1 MFVKAVAQRSN
12 SSDMY
17 LRRNIL
23 QIVLGH
29 AMNQDYNINIES
41 CIHIIIVVTDMLA
54 LEWYTHMLRLA
65 QSHV

>member
-1 MFVKAVAQRSN
+1 MLVKTVCIVQRSN
-12 SSDMY
+12 SSDIY

-41 CIHIIIVVTDMLA
+41 CIHIIIVVTDIC
-54 LEWYTHMLRLA
+54 
-65 QSHV
+65 